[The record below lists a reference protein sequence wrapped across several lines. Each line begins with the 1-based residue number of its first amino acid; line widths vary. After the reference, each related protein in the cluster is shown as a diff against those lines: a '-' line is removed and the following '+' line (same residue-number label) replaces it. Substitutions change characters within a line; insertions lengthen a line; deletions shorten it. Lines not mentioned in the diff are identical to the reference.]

1 MTKMIFHA
9 FGVLRLESCSNFLER
24 IHLLQLLTITTT
36 LATAQLRNHFHRP
49 VPAGPPSTWLDAAFL
64 YKPISNAELGFQLI
78 EEHFFDSK

>member
-36 LATAQLRNHFHRP
+36 LATAQQRF
-49 VPAGPPSTWLDAAFL
+49 T
-64 YKPISNAELGFQLI
+64 PIGQLWPTRLQLGLTP
-78 EEHFFDSK
+78 HFFTNQFLTRN